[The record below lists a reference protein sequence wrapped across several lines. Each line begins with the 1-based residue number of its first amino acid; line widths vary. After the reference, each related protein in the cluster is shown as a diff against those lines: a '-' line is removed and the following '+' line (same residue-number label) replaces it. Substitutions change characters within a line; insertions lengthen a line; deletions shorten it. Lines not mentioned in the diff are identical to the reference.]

1 MSTSPDYAM
10 WKNKTKFSNLLKKR
24 EKKKKKEKM
33 KPCNLKATMG
43 NKGLAR
49 NWLGPFFLE
58 VTV

>member
-1 MSTSPDYAM
+1 MPCG
-10 WKNKTKFSNLLKKR
+10 KIKQIFKLI
-24 EKKKKKEKM
+24 KKKGKKKNEEKR

-49 NWLGPFFLE
+49 NWLGAFFLE

>member
-10 WKNKTKFSNLLKKR
+10 WKNKTNFLNLLKKR
-24 EKKKKKEKM
+24 KKKKN

-43 NKGLAR
+43 NKGSAR
-49 NWLGPFFLE
+49 NWLGAFFLE